1 MPKLRVGFILA
12 PRFTL
17 AAFANFVDAVRLA
30 ADDGDR
36 SQQIECEWEVLGE
49 PGEMIESSCGLH
61 VQPWGVIESPERF
74 DYIVV
79 VGGLLH
85 GKTRAS
91 SNVNVFLKSA
101 ARRSEEH
108 TSELQSL
115 MRNSYAV
122 FCLKKKK

>member
-1 MPKLRVGFILA
+1 MLMSDWSSDVCSSDLMPKLRVGFILA

-61 VQPWGVIESPERF
+61 VQPWGVIASPERF
-74 DYIVV
+74 EYSVV
-79 VGGLLH
+79 VGGILH
-85 GKTRAS
+85 GKTRDS
-91 SNVNVFLKSA
+91 SHVTVFLTH
-101 ARRSEEH
+101 SES
-108 TSELQSL
+108 TRGPLL
-115 MRNSYAV
+115 
-122 FCLKKKK
+122 CLCTG

>member
-61 VQPWGVIESPERF
+61 VPPWAVIETPERF
-74 DYIVV
+74 DYTV
-79 VGGLLH
+79 VGGGLLP
-85 GKTRAS
+85 GTTSPS
-91 SNVNVFLKSA
+91 STENVFF
-101 ARRSEEH
+101 
-108 TSELQSL
+108 
-115 MRNSYAV
+115 NS
-122 FCLKKKK
+122 

>member
-49 PGEMIESSCGLH
+49 PGELIESRCGLH
-61 VQPWGVIESPERF
+61 VQPWGVIESHERTEERR
-74 DYIVV
+74 
-79 VGGLLH
+79 VGH
-85 GKTRAS
+85 ECVSTCRTRWSAQH
-91 SNVNVFLKSA
+91 LKISKNTTIY
-101 ARRSEEH
+101 S
-108 TSELQSL
+108 TI
-115 MRNSYAV
+115 
-122 FCLKKKK
+122 